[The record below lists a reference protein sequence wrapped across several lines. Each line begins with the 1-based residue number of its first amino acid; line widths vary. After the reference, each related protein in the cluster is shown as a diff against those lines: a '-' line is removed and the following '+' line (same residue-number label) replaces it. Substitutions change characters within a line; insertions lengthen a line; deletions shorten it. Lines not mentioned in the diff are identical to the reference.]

1 MAPDLLAKY
10 SVNPRSRSSIEPP
23 ARAVDG
29 VVTRGLADLVA
40 PVAWPT
46 VIQKLDLVA
55 DPVNLTAT
63 LADIPSE
70 SGAEGELAAAV
81 EAALRDQAGH
91 LEVRRSGN
99 AVLARTAL
107 GRPSRVVLAGHLD
120 TVPANANL
128 PVRRDA
134 EYLHGLGTCD
144 MKGGDAVMLHVAA
157 TVTEPRHD
165 LTLVFYDCEEIEA
178 ARNGLGRIEREDPD
192 WLAGDLAIVCE
203 PSNAVVEAGCQG
215 TMRVELRTTG
225 ARAHTARAWMGA
237 NAIHAL
243 GDALARL
250 AAYEPRTV
258 DIDGCVY
265 REGLQAVRVA
275 GGVSG
280 NVVPDEAVLAV
291 NHRFA
296 PDRSPADAEAHLR
309 DVFAGYE
316 LTVTDVAAGALPGL
330 SAPAAAELVT
340 AAGGDPVAK
349 LGWTDVA
356 RFAAL
361 GMPAVNFGPGDPT
374 LAHTQQEH
382 VPIAD
387 IHRCAEVL
395 TRFLNA

>member
-1 MAPDLLAKY
+1 
-10 SVNPRSRSSIEPP
+10 
-23 ARAVDG
+23 
-29 VVTRGLADLVA
+29 
-40 PVAWPT
+40 
-46 VIQKLDLVA
+46 VIPKLDLAA
-55 DPVNLTAT
+55 DPVNLTVA

-91 LEVRRSGN
+91 LEVTRSGN
-99 AVLARTAL
+99 AVLARTSL

-120 TVPANANL
+120 TVPLNGNL

-134 EYLHGLGTCD
+134 EHLHGLGTCD
-144 MKGGDAVMLHVAA
+144 MKAGDAVMLHVAA

-165 LTLVFYDCEEIEA
+165 LTFVFYDCEEIEA
-178 ARNGLGRIEREDPD
+178 ARNGLGRIEREDPE

-225 ARAHTARAWMGA
+225 TRAHTARAWMGT

-250 AAYEPRTV
+250 EAYEPRV
-258 DIDGCVY
+258 VEIDGCTY

-280 NVVPDEAVLAV
+280 NVVPDSAVLTV

-296 PDRSPADAEAHLR
+296 PDHSPADAEAHLR
-309 DVFAGYE
+309 DVFAGYD

-395 TRFLNA
+395 TRFLGP